1 MLTTQLSPGDQ
12 LRPIPGETVAQMKL
26 SLSLADADSY
36 GRETLNRI
44 RQNLGSDDVVLGSY
58 VPLGDGLLRLD
69 LRLQDAEAGETLVSV
84 SEKGKE
90 SEIDELV
97 SRAGEEMRAK
107 LDIGPLS
114 QAQST
119 AVKASLPSN
128 PEAARLYSE
137 ACKNCVC
144 LMPAQRSTFCRR

>member
-58 VPLGDGLLRLD
+58 VPLGDGQLRLD
-69 LRLQDAEAGETLVSV
+69 LRLQDAAGGETLVS
-84 SEKGKE
+84 SSGKGKE
-90 SEIDELV
+90 SEIDQLV
-97 SRAGEEMRAK
+97 SSAGAELRAK
-107 LDIGPLS
+107 LNIGPLS
-114 QAQST
+114 DVQST
-119 AVKASLPSN
+119 MVKASLPSN
-128 PEAARLYSE
+128 PEAARLYAE
-137 ACKNCVC
+137 G
-144 LMPAQRSTFCRR
+144 LQRLGG